1 MRKGSVRIYLRPPV
15 CADLTNRTPPRSH
28 LSLRVLGSS
37 NSYLKLLLS
46 TRFGTPKPA
55 TASSPNS
62 AVSLMTSRR
71 CVRTPDLVNDLCPT
85 IRLWLLITPSFSRRR
100 IMSLLRYASPNALSV
115 TPLHADSNDTHGS
128 SHSQSTAPT
137 RFSSQPIAAS
147 SSRSSLDAR
156 KP

>member
-1 MRKGSVRIYLRPPV
+1 MRIYLRPPV
-15 CADLTNRTPPRSH
+15 CVDLTNRTPLRPL

-37 NSYLKLLLS
+37 NSYLKLLLY
-46 TRFGTPKPA
+46 THFGTPKPA

-62 AVSLMTSRR
+62 AVSLMTSHR
-71 CVRTPDLVNDLCPT
+71 CVRTSAWVNDLCPT
-85 IRLWLLITPSFSRRR
+85 IHLWLLITPSFLATTDHFSSPLR
-100 IMSLLRYASPNALSV
+100 IAYAPSV

-137 RFSSQPIAAS
+137 RFSSQPIVTS